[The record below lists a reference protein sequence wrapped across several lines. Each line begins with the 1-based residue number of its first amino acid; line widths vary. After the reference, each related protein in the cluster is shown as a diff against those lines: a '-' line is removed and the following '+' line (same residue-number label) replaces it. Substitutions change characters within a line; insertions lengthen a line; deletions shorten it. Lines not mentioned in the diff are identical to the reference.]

1 MFLYIAVS
9 ADTPANA
16 CGWPAST
23 LLKSAAR
30 NAKEVWFQ
38 KLSSNM
44 QRDEQEHYMR
54 ILNEIREEAF
64 DLLELPDI
72 Y

>member
-1 MFLYIAVS
+1 MTKRTSEEL
-9 ADTPANA
+9 
-16 CGWPAST
+16 
-23 LLKSAAR
+23 
-30 NAKEVWFQ
+30 
-38 KLSSNM
+38 
-44 QRDEQEHYMR
+44 EHIES